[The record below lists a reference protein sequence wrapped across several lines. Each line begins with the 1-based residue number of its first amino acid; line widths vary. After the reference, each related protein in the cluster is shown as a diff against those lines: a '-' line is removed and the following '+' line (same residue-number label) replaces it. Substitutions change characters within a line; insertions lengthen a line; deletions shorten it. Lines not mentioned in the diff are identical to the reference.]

1 MKKIIVSLALMFAIP
16 AMAQHHHHGRHH
28 NWHYKHHWH
37 NGHNHNWVVP
47 ALIGGAAVYIA
58 TRPEPRTVIIDQP
71 VIVQKETVC
80 TAWREIQQTDGSI
93 IRERTCHS
101 Q

>member
-1 MKKIIVSLALMFAIP
+1 MKKILLSLALLMSVP
-16 AMAQHHHHGRHH
+16 AMAQHHRGHS
-28 NWHYKHHWH
+28 
-37 NGHNHNWVVP
+37 HNHYYGHGQRYNWVAPLV
-47 ALIGGAAVYIA
+47 IGGVVTYAL

-80 TAWREIQQTDGSI
+80 SAWREIQQTDGSI
-93 IRERTCHS
+93 TRERTCYS